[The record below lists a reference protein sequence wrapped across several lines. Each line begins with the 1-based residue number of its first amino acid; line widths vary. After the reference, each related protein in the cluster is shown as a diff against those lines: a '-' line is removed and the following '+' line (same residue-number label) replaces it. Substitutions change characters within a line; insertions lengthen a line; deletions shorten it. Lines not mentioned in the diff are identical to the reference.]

1 MAKSIFKQPTA
12 KMVKDFIEEKAWAVS
27 EILEAMGDVCSLKAA
42 KYKDVDAEKNADY
55 TLCAFTLYH
64 AWGKIVNK
72 TKTLL

>member
-1 MAKSIFKQPTA
+1 
-12 KMVKDFIEEKAWAVS
+12 
-27 EILEAMGDVCSLKAA
+27 VCSLKAA